1 MVALDGGM
9 FVRIA
14 GDGKLPCI
22 FTMNHCTVDCV
33 PVFITPARANS
44 LIGRKFMK
52 PEYLA
57 EIVAASNRVD
67 GGTVAVSSP
76 LEKY

>member
-1 MVALDGGM
+1 MVACDGGM

-14 GDGKLPCI
+14 GDVKPPCI
-22 FTMNHCTVDCV
+22 FTMNHFAVDGV

-44 LIGRKFMK
+44 FIGRKFMK
-52 PEYLA
+52 PEYIA

-67 GGTVAVSSP
+67 GGTVAGRSP